1 MQVITSTEF
10 RYVYERD
17 DRFLSL
23 FPHRFD
29 YIWADHVQP
38 DQSVN
43 WQTECR
49 HPLSDR
55 QIRQGSHL
63 YGVRFGSDT
72 NYCMLDIDAG
82 SPFHP
87 NRDRWAIPRLLER
100 LEPLGLVASV
110 ACTSSY
116 SGGLHLYFPIQNRQK
131 SWELA
136 LTVSTVLERSG
147 FKLAPGHLEL
157 FPNPK
162 GYAAHSEQSLFNAH
176 RLPLQLGSYLLNEQ
190 LEPIWTSEDWFIQRW
205 QAAQTRNELNES
217 LLKRI
222 LLEAKQS
229 RSYRL
234 SGKADKF
241 IQDLNTEISVGWTG
255 SGQTNYLLGRIAMRT
270 YIFHAVLTGEEPLI
284 GCALAQEI
292 ARIAK
297 SLPGYAEWCRHHH
310 DLDERAA
317 EWASCV
323 ESSRY
328 FPYGSVQGKFK
339 AKSRDVPENS
349 AGSQRSEEA
358 QPLSWNQQQSNAA
371 RDRIRQALAHLLETS
386 SLPTTATARFQ
397 ILTRSGIGGSSLYRH
412 KDLWHP
418 QYLMDTPQNDC
429 QSLNAQCMEDLKT
442 FNQPAAF
449 PVSSAASSVENCERE
464 KFVLSPTILQEGSDC
479 AVGASSPPCSTSLL
493 SEIGRNQLADMG
505 LDDPQAPAIAQA
517 GRNSDGEDCGR
528 NTTQQMIHGVKA
540 WLMAQGAAAK
550 EVQLEFKRQRQT
562 RQLETRGVAQ
572 QARAQKMQQFLT
584 SGDPILVAEARAWF
598 ENHPEWEREKARAT
612 QGLNLQNA
620 PRRSLE

>member
-10 RYVYERD
+10 RYVSECD

-38 DQSVN
+38 GKPVN
-43 WQTECR
+43 WQTESR

-82 SPFHP
+82 SLFHP
-87 NRDRWAIPRLLER
+87 SRDRWAVSRILET

-110 ACTSSY
+110 ACSSSY

-136 LTVSTVLERSG
+136 LTVSTLLERSG
-147 FKLAPGHLEL
+147 FKLMPGQLEL

-162 GYAAHSEQSLFNAH
+162 NYSASGEQSLFNAH

-190 LEPIWTSEDWFIQRW
+190 LEPVWTSEDWFVQRW
-205 QAAQTRNELNES
+205 QSAQTQNELNRA
-217 LLKRI
+217 LLNRI
-222 LLEAKQS
+222 VLEAKRS

-241 IQDLNTEISVGWTG
+241 IQDLNTEISLGWTG
-255 SGQTNYLLGRIAMRT
+255 FGQTNYLLGRIAMRT
-270 YIFHAVLTGEEPLI
+270 YIFHAVLTGEEPLT
-284 GCALAQEI
+284 GLALVQEI
-292 ARIAK
+292 VKIAK
-297 SLPGYAEWCRHHH
+297 SLPGYDEWCRHHP
-310 DLDERAA
+310 DLEERAA

-328 FPYGSVQGKFK
+328 FPYGSAQGKFK
-339 AKSRDVPENS
+339 AKSRDGSENS
-349 AGSQRSEEA
+349 VGKQLSEET

-371 RDRIRQALAHLLETS
+371 RDRIRQALAQLLETN

-418 QYLMDTPQNDC
+418 QHLMDALPFLTQGTPTQETA
-429 QSLNAQCMEDLKT
+429 AQDPEAQDVEDA
-442 FNQPAAF
+442 QP
-449 PVSSAASSVENCERE
+449 VENYGRE
-464 KFVLSPTILQEGSDC
+464 KSGPDSFMSQECSDC
-479 AVGASSPPCSTSLL
+479 AVGASSTSCSTSLL
-493 SEIGRNQLADMG
+493 SEIGRNQLTG
-505 LDDPQAPAIAQA
+505 ESLDDLEIPAIAQT
-517 GRNSDGEDCGR
+517 GRNSDSEDSDNEDHGQ
-528 NTTQQMIHGVKA
+528 NTTQQLIHRVKA
-540 WLMAQGAAAK
+540 WLTAQGAVAQAMR
-550 EVQLEFKRQRQT
+550 LEFNRQRQT
-562 RQLETRGVAQ
+562 RQLETCGLAK
-572 QARAQKMQQFLT
+572 QARAQKMQHYLT
-584 SGDPILVAEARAWF
+584 SGDPILMAEARAWF
-598 ENHPEWEREKARAT
+598 VKHPEWEMEQAGEVQNLREAQT
-612 QGLNLQNA
+612 
-620 PRRSLE
+620 